1 MEVVEQQQRMDAE
14 QDRNPNEL
22 MRATSTT
29 GMQSTTT
36 STSNNLLYYLR
47 SNWISLLLGQFL
59 SILLAT
65 AGATQSTLHLNCS
78 LSAPTASIGLVYMLL
93 SLHLISL
100 CKYRNK
106 VPLVEN
112 EGIESNDFS
121 ADAMIDHRSGN
132 TILRISP
139 QPTHKFFGLPL
150 HAPPY
155 IYLIMAFLDVEAN
168 YLTVLAYRYT
178 TLTSISL
185 FDALAI
191 PSAMVL
197 SRCLLHRTYTKI
209 HLLGVAM
216 CMVGVVVNVLQ
227 DYKSD
232 EEGKRDSADDNTN
245 LYPYRI
251 RGDILAI
258 AGGILYGIND
268 TLCEAS
274 VRTMGFAS
282 EFLGM
287 IGLFAGIISIIQA
300 AIVERNDIA
309 KFFHSESEEEK
320 GTSTCSLVAGWG
332 LLLAFVLV
340 NLISYSGGASFLL
353 LSEAA
358 FFNLSLLTGDLWTVV
373 FSVTAQHIIPGPLFF
388 AALTLIVGGV
398 CVYEMAPSPVAG
410 TSDHTNGMP
419 AKGMARSDEKSLEL
433 TRQSPAIL
441 L

>member
-1 MEVVEQQQRMDAE
+1 MEVVERQQRVDAE
-14 QDRNPNEL
+14 QGSNPNEL
-22 MRATSTT
+22 RRATTGIPSTT
-29 GMQSTTT
+29 LT
-36 STSNNLLYYLR
+36 SSMLLFHYLR

-65 AGATQSTLHLNCS
+65 SGATQSTLHLNCS

-93 SLHLISL
+93 SLHLVSL

-106 VPLVEN
+106 MPLAEN
-112 EGIESNDFS
+112 EGIESNEFS
-121 ADAMIDHRSGN
+121 ADPMIDHRSGN
-132 TILRISP
+132 TFLRMSP
-139 QPTHKFFGLPL
+139 QPTYKFFGVPL

-191 PSAMVL
+191 PSTMVL
-197 SRCLLHRTYTKI
+197 SRCLLNRTYTKI
-209 HLLGVAM
+209 HLLGIAM

-227 DYKSD
+227 DYESD
-232 EEGKRDSADDNTN
+232 EERKRDSGDDNTN

-274 VRTMGFAS
+274 VRAMGFAS

-287 IGLFAGIISIIQA
+287 VGLFAFVISIVQA
-300 AIVERNDIA
+300 AVVERDDIA
-309 KFFHSESEEEK
+309 KFFHSGSEGEK
-320 GTSTCSLVAGWG
+320 EASACSLVAGWG
-332 LLLAFVLV
+332 LLLAFVLL
-340 NLISYSGGASFLL
+340 NLISYSLAAQFLL

-410 TSDHTNGMP
+410 TSDHPNGMP
-419 AKGMARSDEKSLEL
+419 GKGVTQADVKSLEL
-433 TRQSPAIL
+433 TRQSPGIL